1 MSTNKH
7 LPIVRDEIIAKAAT
21 YTGWTTVDA
30 TDEMKLA
37 ATSSVVDYR
46 HIAAIAVTL
55 LAAEKVDVP
64 NVGGIHLTMSILREE
79 MPWMS
84 DDEILIQATKN
95 AMSDANGIASF
106 EQIVEIDYHEIAHT
120 YRYSIVHELSAI
132 FSICAH
138 RIADAEYAEY
148 QRLRERVTD

>member
-1 MSTNKH
+1 MPTNKH
-7 LPIVRDEIIAKAAT
+7 LSIVRDEIIAKAAT

-30 TDEMKLA
+30 TDEMKFA

-95 AMSDANGIASF
+95 AMSDANVIASF
-106 EQIVEIDYHEIAHT
+106 EQIVDCDDLVREHLD
-120 YRYSIVHELSAI
+120 SIVHELSAI

-138 RIADAEYAEY
+138 RIAYAEYAEY
-148 QRLRERVTD
+148 QRLRDRVAD

>member
-1 MSTNKH
+1 MPTNKH
-7 LPIVRDEIIAKAAT
+7 LSIVRDEIIAKAAT

-30 TDEMKLA
+30 TNEMKLA
-37 ATSSVVDYR
+37 VTNGVVDYR
-46 HIAAIAVTL
+46 HIAAIAVSL
-55 LAAEKVDVP
+55 LTAEQVDVP
-64 NVGGIHLTMSILREE
+64 DTEEMFITMSILRGE
-79 MPWMS
+79 MSWMS
-84 DDEILIQATKN
+84 DDEILIQTIKN
-95 AMSDANGIASF
+95 ATSDADSISWL
-106 EQIVEIDYHEIAHT
+106 EQLIDYHEIAHT